1 MIFQSSFIMGYGT
14 GKINVPLC
22 RTHFQGGLNPDYS
35 WYRSNLF
42 LKGPL
47 QIRPK
52 IQVDFPLDS
61 EYDFDIVPQNPAV
74 GMTVGELVDRVIEI
88 YRYIYSAGSNSP
100 SYSAHGGPNDFG
112 IYSHDLDE
120 LVLVEAEFSP
130 SDSTI
135 YLVVEPL

>member
-1 MIFQSSFIMGYGT
+1 MGYGT

-22 RTHFQGGLNPDYS
+22 RTHFQSGPNTDYS

-47 QIRPK
+47 KIRPK

-88 YRYIYSAGSNSP
+88 YQYIYSAGSNSP
-100 SYSAHGGPNDFG
+100 SSSAHGEPNDFG